1 MATYEYSMPDVN
13 GQCGGQVQFTM
24 NTQSPPQNT
33 EQFQQRDSNEKP
45 QYDGP
50 GPLPTTLDQKI
61 CSKWRRNVLNT
72 CNRIGDTTSRSC
84 VEARR
89 VCLNTNNSD
98 TQPIPPSRVG
108 LQPVQ
113 QRDSNEQTPEQY
125 FLKRRITKN
134 TLGYADAEVVKGRVT
149 EDKELKITDGS
160 TYSIDKQ
167 TKLNTTLRY
176 EVTIGENIFYFEG
189 PFQSE
194 TLAKEYQQ
202 NGYQQNITN
211 ASEASVIVQ
220 KAAEDGRLPSF
231 PHPPPQ
237 QPSGPPPQQPSGPP
251 PQQPSGPPPQQPS
264 GPPPQQPSGPPPQH
278 PSGDGETTVSREDD
292 KADDGE
298 TKVSREDDKA
308 DDGETKVSR
317 EDDTADDGETK
328 VSREDD
334 KADEETA
341 GPPSVVIIS
350 SPKYL
355 NGKAPKAPA
364 PAPKS
369 VPCWEKPRGNST
381 KQCQKGEYLEKGSWW
396 TRLYPPW
403 RYSCELC
410 IPDNISENLHKKL
423 QQYKKK
429 EKHSVQE
436 LEELVK
442 ALTEEI
448 AQSGGSYEQ
457 SGGDPNDGETKETIE
472 STEHETKEDLVSDN
486 IKTLHNLHDRFEQDL
501 KFAKELKSGTRERL
515 KEMLEKV
522 EHDLEDARGTE
533 ESKREESENQRIEVL
548 KDIRSRISEELT
560 KANELAATASASA
573 SAALRAAEATS
584 AARKSAKEV
593 AVVPKAV
600 EDAEAVPKAV
610 EDAEVVPK
618 AVEDAPVPK
627 KLSYF
632 HNSKNTAK
640 KQITVQRDNGL
651 LSTGQQKQVHTMSNS
666 FTEGHY
672 FFESDIQDIQGRTL
686 TSKLG
691 VKGLV
696 TVTPQW
702 IGYSPK
708 STSDSIATF
717 SDIDKMAKQLYN
729 NYSTGIGEKRELMLM
744 IKDIRSHLVT
754 YFHKARK
761 FEKRTLLNEI
771 DNGQVN
777 VYIPFG
783 YEGSLIVFSWM
794 RKSTSDT
801 HYYAYPVQ
809 KWQVLET
816 DVSFSPRNNMKR
828 YEERMSRMPG
838 RRGYDERDNYDRSP
852 RRSYTDRSLDRRG
865 YDERDNYD
873 RSPRRSYTD
882 RSLDRRGYEE
892 RDNYDTMRDSREYS
906 DPRNDTPFSGDT
918 PRMYDEMKT
927 SREEGDDSPQSMNNY
942 NIADMME
949 NRLEDDL
956 PEGHSDSE
964 GNEELQGET
973 KEWGVDSTD
982 VFGTVGESKEDVGEL
997 QDLMQSDNDEAGEN
1011 MEDREA
1017 LEALEDLEDLE
1028 DREDLEDLEDREAL
1042 EDRED
1047 REALEDREDLED
1059 LEDLEDREDENML
1072 FADSEDTQEEQLTEV
1087 GQEQSTVNVPKTH
1100 SDPLPN
1106 PPPLRSTDIIHRHY
1120 HYTQSL
1126 PTQNCPQPVANEQNG
1141 IMTMR
1146 DCNVEVNSGYSALDS
1161 FVTWLCED
1169 PTKQ

>member
-237 QPSGPPPQQPSGPP
+237 QPSGPPPQ
-251 PQQPSGPPPQQPS
+251 
-264 GPPPQQPSGPPPQH
+264 H
-278 PSGDGETTVSREDD
+278 PSGDGETT
-292 KADDGE
+292 
-298 TKVSREDDKA
+298 VSREDDKA

-865 YDERDNYD
+865 Y
-873 RSPRRSYTD
+873 
-882 RSLDRRGYEE
+882 EE